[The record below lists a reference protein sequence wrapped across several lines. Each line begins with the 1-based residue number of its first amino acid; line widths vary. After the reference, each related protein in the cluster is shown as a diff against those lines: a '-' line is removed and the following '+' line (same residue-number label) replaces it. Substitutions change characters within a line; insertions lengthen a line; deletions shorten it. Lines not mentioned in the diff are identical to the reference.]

1 METLPERVVWL
12 RDVAALPKRGL
23 SKLAG
28 LDPSHVRL
36 LEESSGQRTSRK
48 TAEALAAVFGVELA
62 WLMLGVGPCIAARP
76 ELDPERPEDRDA
88 IAEHIGAS
96 VRRAREAQAR
106 QVASTHTASDFD
118 GPVADRSAAYDQSAE
133 G

>member
-12 RDVAALPKRGL
+12 RDAAALPKRGL

-62 WLMLGVGPCIAARP
+62 WLMLGVGPAIADRP
-76 ELDPERPEDRDA
+76 ELDPERPADRDA
-88 IAEHIGAS
+88 VVEHLAAA
-96 VRRAREAQAR
+96 VKRARDAYER
-106 QVASTHTASDFD
+106 RVAASHTASDFT
-118 GPVADRSAAYDQSAE
+118 VDRSADFDQTGTE